1 MEINKVFNE
10 DCLTGMKSL
19 PDNCVDCCVTSP
31 PYFNLRD
38 YGIDGQ
44 IGLEK
49 SPEEYIDRLTEVF
62 TEVFRVLKPEGTLW
76 LNLGDSYDNAKSLI
90 GIPWMAAFA
99 LRDRIGFRL
108 RNDIIWHKLNPQPE
122 SIKDRCTKAHEYIFL
137 MSKQEKYFFDHEAI
151 QEIATGYDGRK
162 DTIMHGSKKYNMPI
176 MPSGNRQTMAT
187 HGHQRWRFKNLQDD
201 GQQPNSM
208 HIRRAAGL
216 PDQQYPVRN
225 KRDVW
230 SVATKPEKAAHF
242 AVYPEEL
249 IRPCILAGCPKGGL
263 VLDPFMGS
271 GTTARVARKY
281 NRNFIGYELNPEYI
295 KIINQKTVVTPDL
308 FS

>member
-49 SPEEYIDRLTEVF
+49 SPEEYIERLTEVF

-151 QEIATGYDGRK
+151 QEVATGYDGRK

-176 MPSGNRQTMAT
+176 KYVLIRTGYLRLSA
-187 HGHQRWRFKNLQDD
+187 HQRVFHYVVFPAAPLQNPIPAD
-201 GQQPNSM
+201 S
-208 HIRRAAGL
+208 AA
-216 PDQQYPVRN
+216 P
-225 KRDVW
+225 
-230 SVATKPEKAAHF
+230 
-242 AVYPEEL
+242 
-249 IRPCILAGCPKGGL
+249 
-263 VLDPFMGS
+263 
-271 GTTARVARKY
+271 
-281 NRNFIGYELNPEYI
+281 
-295 KIINQKTVVTPDL
+295 
-308 FS
+308 

>member
-1 MEINKVFNE
+1 MHRIGLLSIILKVLEPPSLMPVRSHRLPVTRRHYRHIVMEINKVFNE

-176 MPSGNRQTMAT
+176 KYVLIRTGYLRLSA
-187 HGHQRWRFKNLQDD
+187 HQRVFHYVVFPAAPLQNPIPAD
-201 GQQPNSM
+201 S
-208 HIRRAAGL
+208 AA
-216 PDQQYPVRN
+216 
-225 KRDVW
+225 
-230 SVATKPEKAAHF
+230 S
-242 AVYPEEL
+242 
-249 IRPCILAGCPKGGL
+249 
-263 VLDPFMGS
+263 
-271 GTTARVARKY
+271 
-281 NRNFIGYELNPEYI
+281 
-295 KIINQKTVVTPDL
+295 
-308 FS
+308 